1 MRTPRRI
8 LLVEDHALLRE
19 SIAALLSKEK
29 DLVLA
34 GQASSANEALAFL
47 EKNAVDVALVDIGLP
62 DIDGIRLTRTIKSR
76 WPDVH
81 VLMLTVHDL
90 EEEIFSA
97 FSSGAE
103 GYCLKSDD
111 PTSLLV
117 GIRAVSLGSLYLD
130 PRIAHIAVRRF
141 GAGKTGEESPLSP
154 RETEVLDL
162 IVEGNANKE
171 ICAKLGI
178 SMSTT
183 KVHIQNILQKL
194 SVPTR
199 THAAVEAI
207 RRGLV

>member
-1 MRTPRRI
+1 MKNPKRI
-8 LLVEDHALLRE
+8 LLVEDHALLRA
-19 SIAALLSKEK
+19 SIAAILSKER
-29 DLVLA
+29 DFALA
-34 GQASSANEALAFL
+34 GQASSARDALAFL
-47 EKNAVDVALVDIGLP
+47 ETNAVDVAVVDIGLP
-62 DIDGIRLTRTIKSR
+62 DTDGIRLTQEIKSR
-76 WPDVH
+76 WPGVH

-90 EEEIFSA
+90 EGEIFSA

-111 PTSLLV
+111 PSSLLV

-130 PRIAHIAVRRF
+130 PRIAHLAVRRF
-141 GAGKTGEESPLSP
+141 GPGHTEESPLSP
-154 RETEVLDL
+154 RETQVLDL
-162 IVEGNANKE
+162 IVDGLSNKE
-171 ICAKLGI
+171 IASRLGI

-194 SVPTR
+194 AVPTR

>member
-1 MRTPRRI
+1 VKNPKQI
-8 LLVEDHALLRE
+8 LLVEDHALLRA
-19 SIAALLSKEK
+19 SIAALLSKER
-29 DLVLA
+29 DIALA
-34 GQASSANEALAFL
+34 GQASSARDALAFL
-47 EKNAVDVALVDIGLP
+47 ETNAVDVAVVDIGLP
-62 DIDGIRLTRTIKSR
+62 DIDGIRLTQEIKSR
-76 WPDVH
+76 WPGIH

-90 EEEIFSA
+90 EDEIFSA

-130 PRIAHIAVRRF
+130 PRIAHLAVRRF
-141 GAGKTGEESPLSP
+141 GAGRAEEESPLSP
-154 RETEVLDL
+154 RETQVLDL
-162 IVEGNANKE
+162 IVEGLSNKE
-171 ICAKLGI
+171 IASRLGI

-194 SVPTR
+194 VVPTR

>member
-1 MRTPRRI
+1 MRPPRRI
-8 LLVEDHALLRE
+8 LLVEDHALLRA

-47 EKNAVDVALVDIGLP
+47 DANGVDVAVVDIGLP
-62 DIDGIRLTRTIKSR
+62 DTDGIRLTQTIKSR
-76 WPDVH
+76 WTGIH

-111 PTSLLV
+111 PTALLV
-117 GIRAVSLGSLYLD
+117 GIRAVSLGSLYID
-130 PRIAHIAVRRF
+130 PRIAHLAVRRF
-141 GAGKTGEESPLSP
+141 GAGKTGEESPLTP

-162 IVEGNANKE
+162 IVAGRSNKE

-194 SVPTR
+194 AVPTR

-207 RRGLV
+207 RRGFV